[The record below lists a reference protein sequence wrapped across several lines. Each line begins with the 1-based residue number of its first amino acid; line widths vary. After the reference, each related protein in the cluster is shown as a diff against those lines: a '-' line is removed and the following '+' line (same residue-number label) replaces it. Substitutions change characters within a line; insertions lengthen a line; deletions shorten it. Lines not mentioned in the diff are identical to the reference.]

1 MQLARLCPALIS
13 FEARSCLF
21 AEFRQSSLLPGSSG
35 RSARTAKSLGGMGLI
50 GEYAMCLY
58 SFEFIL
64 GRKYIV
70 SIDLSGTKET
80 RMQHLRL
87 TTDGGAASQDGVSR
101 HLTLRCAA
109 DHLSGHVV
117 ALGGP
122 AS

>member
-1 MQLARLCPALIS
+1 
-13 FEARSCLF
+13 
-21 AEFRQSSLLPGSSG
+21 
-35 RSARTAKSLGGMGLI
+35 MGLI

-70 SIDLSGTKET
+70 SIDLLGTKET

-101 HLTLRCAA
+101 HLTLQCVA
-109 DHLSGHVV
+109 DRLSGHVV
-117 ALGGP
+117 TLGGP